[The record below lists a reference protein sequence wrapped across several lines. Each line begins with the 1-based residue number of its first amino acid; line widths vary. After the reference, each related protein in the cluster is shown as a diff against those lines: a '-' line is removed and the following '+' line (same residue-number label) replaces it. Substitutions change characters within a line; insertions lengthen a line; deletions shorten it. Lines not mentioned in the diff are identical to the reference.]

1 MIEPITRVSRP
12 GVRERAI
19 LVGLAIYPT
28 TRRVAEDHLAELELL
43 ADTAGADAAHTLLQS
58 LPKPDSTWYIGKG
71 KAEEI
76 REMIEED
83 DSIGLVIVDDDLS
96 PVQVRNLEKKFE
108 VKVIDRS
115 GLILD
120 IFASRARTREARTQV
135 ELAQLLYLMPR
146 LTRMW
151 THLSKQYGGIGTKGP
166 GETQIE
172 TDRRIVKT
180 RISHLRGKLEKIET
194 QRETQRK
201 GRDEMFR
208 VSLVG
213 YTNAG
218 KSTLMNELV
227 GESSVHAEDRLFAT
241 LDTTVRQVELKA
253 GQTVL
258 LSDTVGFIRKLPSH
272 LVASFRTT
280 LAESR
285 EADLLLHVVDVSSP
299 TVMEQIAVVEKTLKD
314 IGAEEIP
321 VLMVLNKIDLLE
333 SGDDTLAAL
342 QDRYTDAI
350 PISAASGLGVAAL
363 RDRISTM
370 VEETYRERT
379 VRVPLEKWHHIA
391 KLHDHVDTLEERFDD
406 EYGYYHFRYSPKITD
421 VVEKALAKSEAV
433 EAPME
438 TEEAE

>member
-1 MIEPITRVSRP
+1 MIEPISRATAP
-12 GVRERAI
+12 GHRERAI
-19 LVGLAIYPT
+19 LVGLAVYPT
-28 TRRVAEDHLAELELL
+28 TRQIAEDHLAELELL
-43 ADTAGADAAHTLLQS
+43 ADTAGADTVHTFLQT

-76 REMIEED
+76 QEIIEAD

-96 PVQVRNLEKKFE
+96 PVQIRNLERKFE
-108 VKVIDRS
+108 VKVVDRS

-180 RISHLRGKLEKIET
+180 KIAHLRSKLDKIET

-227 GESSVHAEDRLFAT
+227 GEQSVHAEDRLFAT
-241 LDTTVRQVELKA
+241 LDTTVRQVELKP
-253 GQTVL
+253 GRTVL
-258 LSDTVGFIRKLPSH
+258 LSDTVGFIRKLPPH

-280 LAESR
+280 LSESR
-285 EADLLLHVVDVSSP
+285 ESDLLLHVVDVSSP
-299 TVMEQIAVVEKTLKD
+299 TVMEQISVVEKTLKD
-314 IGAEEIP
+314 IGAEDIP
-321 VLMVLNKIDLLE
+321 VLMVLNKVDRLE
-333 SGDDTLAAL
+333 PESDVLGAL
-342 QDRYTDAI
+342 TDRYPDAI
-350 PISAASGLGVAAL
+350 PIAAISGLGVAAL
-363 RDRISTM
+363 RERIGSI

-391 KLHDHVDTLEERFDD
+391 KLHDHVETLGERFDD
-406 EYGYYHFRYSPKITD
+406 EYGYYHFRYSPKIVD
-421 VVEKALAKSEAV
+421 QVEQALSRSSAV
-433 EAPME
+433 ETE
-438 TEEAE
+438 TVNVDEP

>member
-1 MIEPITRVSRP
+1 MIEPITRATDP
-12 GVRERAI
+12 GHRERAI
-19 LVGLAIYPT
+19 LVGLAVYPT
-28 TRRVAEDHLAELELL
+28 TRQIAEDHLAELELL
-43 ADTAGADAAHTLLQS
+43 ADTAGADTVHTFLQT
-58 LPKPDSTWYIGKG
+58 LPKPDTTWYIGKG
-71 KAEEI
+71 KTEEI
-76 REMIEED
+76 KEMLDADE
-83 DSIGLVIVDDDLS
+83 SIGLVIVDDDLS
-96 PVQVRNLEKKFE
+96 PVQVRNLERKFE
-108 VKVIDRS
+108 VKVLDRS

-180 RISHLRGKLEKIET
+180 KIAHLRSKLDKIET

-227 GESSVHAEDRLFAT
+227 GEESVHAENRLFAT
-241 LDTTVRQVELKA
+241 LDTTVRQVELKP
-253 GQTVL
+253 GRTVL

-280 LAESR
+280 LSEARES
-285 EADLLLHVVDVSSP
+285 DLLLHVVDVSSP
-299 TVMEQIAVVEKTLKD
+299 TVMEQIAVVESTLRD
-314 IGAEEIP
+314 IGADEIP
-321 VLMVLNKIDLLE
+321 MLMVLNKVDRLE
-333 SGDDTLAAL
+333 PGSEVLGAL
-342 QDRYTDAI
+342 IDRYPDAI
-350 PISAASGLGVAAL
+350 PIAAISGLGVAAL
-363 RDRISTM
+363 RERIGAM

-391 KLHDHVDTLEERFDD
+391 KLHDYVETLDERFDE
-406 EYGYYHFRYSPKITD
+406 EYGYYHFRYSPKIVD
-421 VVEKALAKSEAV
+421 QVEKALSRSSAV
-433 EAPME
+433 ETSTA
-438 TEEAE
+438 AS